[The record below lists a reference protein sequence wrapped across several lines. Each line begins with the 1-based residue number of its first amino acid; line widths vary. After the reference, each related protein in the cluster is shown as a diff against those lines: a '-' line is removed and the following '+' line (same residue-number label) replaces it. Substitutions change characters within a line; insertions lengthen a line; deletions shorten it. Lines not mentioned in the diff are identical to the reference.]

1 MLEEYYLLNLNNMPT
16 TGQKPGKGT
25 YYCTNCGQSVTLDDN
40 SDILPPCPKCSHTNF
55 R

>member
-1 MLEEYYLLNLNNMPT
+1 MPT
-16 TGQKPGKGT
+16 TGQKPGRGT
-25 YYCTNCGQSVTLDDN
+25 YYCTNCGQSVTLDDD